1 MVNKEK
7 ITKVD
12 VYDSGGNRVLSVKE
26 VFFPRDFFKIK
37 GKELVL
43 IKGVNLPLLDKGQLI
58 DVVFEYVNG
67 TRVKYI
73 TTIDIATE
81 FQINFH
87 LGEGTELEERRRS
100 FKVASCFHGHSDY
113 FIRNE
118 ETFDHEEPIQLCFK
132 DINIGGTFFRTSYI
146 HQEGDQV
153 MLSFLDGKIEI
164 LAEVLR
170 VQDKDEKGEFGYGC
184 KFLNV
189 THAQEETIARFIFD
203 CQLAEREKARNKL
216 Q

>member
-12 VYDSGGNRVLSVKE
+12 IYDSGGKRILTVKE
-26 VFFPRDFFKIK
+26 VFFPKDFFKIK

-43 IKGVNLPLLDKGQLI
+43 IKGVNLPLLETGQLV

-67 TRVKYI
+67 TRVKYL
-73 TTIDIATE
+73 TTIDIGTE

-100 FKVASCFHGHSDY
+100 FKVASCFKGHSDY

-118 ETFDHEEPIQLCFK
+118 ETFTHEEPIQLCFK

-146 HQEGDQV
+146 YQEGDQV
-153 MLSFLDGKIEI
+153 MLSFLDGKVEVIS
-164 LAEVLR
+164 EVLR
-170 VQDKDEKGEFGYGC
+170 IQDKNENGEYGYGC

-189 THAQEETIARFIFD
+189 TQAQEEMIARFIFD
-203 CQLAEREKARNKL
+203 CQLAEREKAKKQL